1 MEQKPAILQKEELK
15 EELYRAINESGA
27 DITIIQSAVAEIY
40 MNVNDVYRQMLQAA
54 KEREMETGDEKTEGN

>member
-1 MEQKPAILQKEELK
+1 MNKPAILQKEELK

-54 KEREMETGDEKTEGN
+54 KEREMEGKNENSQANS